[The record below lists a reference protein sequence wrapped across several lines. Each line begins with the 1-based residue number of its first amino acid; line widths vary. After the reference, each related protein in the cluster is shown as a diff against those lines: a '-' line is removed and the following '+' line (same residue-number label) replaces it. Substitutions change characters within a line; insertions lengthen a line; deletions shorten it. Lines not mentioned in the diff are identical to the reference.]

1 MVSNPH
7 AHTASE
13 FCDVAT
19 WTCTAPSHHSV
30 HVVRPF
36 RSRVRSARR
45 RIRPVWLP
53 STGASSVRSVER
65 ARWGLRNLCF
75 ARQADTERRRARRH
89 ASAQVHVWR
98 GISVSQEVQAILPAS
113 AMRTHRP
120 DLSSHPLQARPKR
133 PAVSGVCCLP
143 LCPLAPP
150 ICDTVRRALHDC
162 CAASGTYN
170 PQRGGVNH
178 QACQL
183 CAAGQDSLNGSAY
196 CTICAVHYYREHAR

>member
-1 MVSNPH
+1 M
-7 AHTASE
+7 
-13 FCDVAT
+13 AT

-36 RSRVRSARR
+36 RSRVRPARR

-113 AMRTHRP
+113 AVRTHRP

-150 ICDTVRRALHDC
+150 ICDTVRRAL
-162 CAASGTYN
+162 N
-170 PQRGGVNH
+170 PRLLRSFRDLQSSARRRESSSLPAVRSRPGLSERLGVLYYLCSALLPR
-178 QACQL
+178 ACQVT
-183 CAAGQDSLNGSAY
+183 SNRVYVVS
-196 CTICAVHYYREHAR
+196 